1 MDSSPIHQGYLK
13 KYGGFLFKQW
23 KERYLQLTQEGS
35 LLLSRDPESSAD
47 LEIPLLTRCQAI
59 HEGTEL
65 GDMPKLPIGIQ
76 RNSCLGLSLGD
87 GKTLLLLAPDSQECS
102 KWINILR
109 KVKESLSQPP
119 LSPNSCR
126 LHNTT
131 PIRRCCWSDISSQS
145 KGKTQGKEGRATHC
159 KEKCPPHCLRH
170 GSQLHWGVK
179 TACVLMGGA
188 AAGPTLGHMV
198 TSSHGAR
205 SIDSAPPDFRELGY
219 HPSTDV
225 EGCQFDVDFEGMDQ
239 DFNGFDFGGF
249 AF

>member
-35 LLLSRDPESSAD
+35 LLLSRDPDSSAD

-59 HEGTEL
+59 LEGTEM
-65 GDMPKLPIGIQ
+65 GEMPKLPVGIQ
-76 RNSCLGLSLGD
+76 RNSCLGISLFD
-87 GKTLLLLAPDSQECS
+87 GRTLMLLAPDSQECS

-119 LSPNSCR
+119 LSPTSCR
-126 LHNTT
+126 LHNMS
-131 PIRRCCWSDISSQS
+131 PIRRCCWSDVSSQT
-145 KGKTQGKEGRATHC
+145 KDKTQGRAAHC
-159 KEKCPPHCLRH
+159 KDKCPPHCLRH

-188 AAGPTLGHMV
+188 AAGPTLGYMV

-205 SIDSAPPDFRELGY
+205 SIDPAPPDFRELGY
-219 HPSTDV
+219 HPSADV
-225 EGCQFDVDFEGMDQ
+225 EGCQYDVDFEGLEQ
-239 DFNGFDFGGF
+239 DFNGLDFGGF